1 MGEPTCALLLGS
13 RTRKGERRW
22 HTKKGRKTQIWQ
34 LRTGA
39 CPLRALVVQVE
50 AGWYGYPSTIGPLR
64 DTLAHR
70 TDEEGQQ

>member
-1 MGEPTCALLLGS
+1 MRLAAREPHA
-13 RTRKGERRW
+13 KRREKMA
-22 HTKKGRKTQIWQ
+22 HTKGRKTQIWQ

-50 AGWYGYPSTIGPLR
+50 AGWYEYPSTIGPLR
-64 DTLAHR
+64 STLAHR